1 MTTFLSQLFLAA
13 ALLRVSMA
21 APPHSKCAAARPSSP
36 VIISSAGSSSSSP
49 ALLLAS
55 ADTAPFRDEDFLI
68 LEEAPL
74 QEKTGWM
81 RRVWTGKNSATI
93 MGREEAAANSSGWR
107 SALGSI
113 LSNKRVPPLT
123 VLFFA
128 SAFFVKAATDWAVN
142 HLPDSWGA
150 TSTKKEAMTTL
161 PMERT
166 VSVPGEG
173 AAVSEPVSESNNEAH
188 NVKEDW
194 KTQYEEMV
202 KASMSLQ
209 DQLQAT
215 QAEVEGLKE
224 NLRYYE
230 SLEQKHEIA
239 LQQALEQERSQA
251 RDQLRRVQQAMVSVM
266 EQERADLI
274 KEFQREAASLRD
286 RLLDETAS

>member
-1 MTTFLSQLFLAA
+1 MTTFFSQLFVAA
-13 ALLRVSMA
+13 ALLCVAMA
-21 APPHSKCAAARPSSP
+21 AQPASKCAAAWPSSP

-68 LEEAPL
+68 LEEAPPK
-74 QEKTGWM
+74 EKTGWM
-81 RRVWTGKNSATI
+81 RRVLTGKNSAMT
-93 MGREEAAANSSGWR
+93 MGREEAAANSGWR
-107 SALGSI
+107 SVLGSI
-113 LSNKRVPPLT
+113 LSNKRVLPPLA

-128 SAFFVKAATDWAVN
+128 SAVVVKAVTDWAVN

-150 TSTKKEAMTTL
+150 ATNKEAKTL
-161 PMERT
+161 PAEHT
-166 VSVPGEG
+166 VSVPEEG

-188 NVKEDW
+188 NVEKDW

-202 KASMSLQ
+202 EASTSLQ
-209 DQLQAT
+209 NQLLAT
-215 QAEVEGLKE
+215 QAEMEGLKE

-239 LQQALEQERSQA
+239 LQQVLEQERSQA
-251 RDQLRRVQQAMVSVM
+251 RDQLHRVQQAMVSVM